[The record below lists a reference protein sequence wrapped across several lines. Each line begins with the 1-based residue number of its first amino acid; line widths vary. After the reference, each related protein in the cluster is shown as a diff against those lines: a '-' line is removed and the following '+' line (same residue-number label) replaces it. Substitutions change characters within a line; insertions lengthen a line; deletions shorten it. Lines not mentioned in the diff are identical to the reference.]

1 MKTMTPFANEA
12 DSMQLGGLTMENGT
26 DRIAMYG
33 NLDLTRD
40 KDGLKTARTLKA
52 LFDQIVKTLESDKNL
67 PDKVA
72 PAKKPDRVK
81 NPFQ

>member
-12 DSMQLGGLTMENGT
+12 DSMQIGELTLENGT

-40 KDGLKTARTLKA
+40 KDGLKNARLLKTL
-52 LFDQIVKTLESDKNL
+52 LDQIVTTLASDKNL

-72 PAKKPDRVK
+72 PPKKPEQVK

>member
-12 DSMQLGGLTMENGT
+12 DSMQIGGLTLENGT
-26 DRIAMYG
+26 DRIAIYG

-52 LFDQIVKTLESDKNL
+52 LLDQIVKTLASDNNL

-72 PAKKPDRVK
+72 PPKKPDRVK

>member
-12 DSMQLGGLTMENGT
+12 DSMQIGELTMENGT
-26 DRIAMYG
+26 DRIALYG

-40 KDGLKTARTLKA
+40 KDGLKNARLLKGI
-52 LFDQIVKTLESDKNL
+52 LDQIVKTLESDKNL

-72 PAKKPDRVK
+72 PPKKPEQVK

>member
-12 DSMQLGGLTMENGT
+12 DSMRIGDLTLENRT
-26 DRIAMYG
+26 DRIAIYG
-33 NLDLTRD
+33 SLDLTRD
-40 KDGLKTARTLKA
+40 KDGLGNARTLKA
-52 LFDQIVKTLESDKNL
+52 LLDRIVKTLEGDKTL

-72 PAKKPDRVK
+72 PSKKPDQVK